1 MDTFDTILF
10 MLIGM
15 GLMLSGLLGII
26 MPTEFTQ
33 PWLVIL
39 VSAVGLITFWLPV
52 IITSLDD

>member
-10 MLIGM
+10 MLIGL
-15 GLMLSGLLGII
+15 GLMISGLFGMV

-39 VSAVGLITFWLPV
+39 VSAVGLVTFWLPV
-52 IITSLDD
+52 IISSLDD

>member
-15 GLMLSGLLGII
+15 GLMIGGLLGMI
-26 MPTEFTQ
+26 MPTEFEQ
-33 PWLVIL
+33 PWVLIV

-52 IITSLDD
+52 IITSLED

>member
-26 MPTEFTQ
+26 MPTEFTH

-39 VSAVGLITFWLPV
+39 VSAVGLVTFWLPV
-52 IITSLDD
+52 IITSLED